1 MNNDYQRVNTCGYT
15 AYCDALIARKVEP
28 GYQDGSYFYS
38 TEYRAFLMSLVG
50 TASYIKTISAQ
61 ATTGEKLTFGD
72 EGEDKI
78 PCQFYCH
85 NFSKITENTKAVRV
99 RKIGETV
106 NKIIVHRFLYED
118 HNQAA
123 VVFGKDLPIVKE
135 RAFRRLD
142 AFTTIPLK
150 RQWIDW
156 VWDEVMAPEQLFSY
170 GGEDLRQAYL
180 VSWPSEE
187 ELQEKIL
194 EAIKLK
200 YLN

>member
-1 MNNDYQRVNTCGYT
+1 MNCDYQKVNTCGYT

-28 GYQDGSYFYS
+28 GYIGGSYTYR
-38 TEYRAFLMSLVG
+38 TEFRAFLMSLVG

-61 ATTGEKLTFGD
+61 VSTGEELLLGD
-72 EGEDKI
+72 EEKI
-78 PCQFYCH
+78 PCHFYC
-85 NFSKITENTKAVRV
+85 NNSSKTAENTKAVRV

-118 HNQAA
+118 HNQAV
-123 VVFGKDLPIVKE
+123 VVFGKDLFIVKE

-142 AFTTIPLK
+142 TFTTIPLK

-156 VWDEVMAPEQLFSY
+156 LWEEVMNPEQLYSY
-170 GGEDLRQAYL
+170 GGEDLRHAYL
-180 VSWPSEE
+180 VSWPTEE
-187 ELQEKIL
+187 ELQDRVL
-194 EAIKLK
+194 DAIKLK